1 MKILY
6 SRTALVDL
14 ERLKQWIAE
23 NNPNAARR
31 MLTRLKLNILH
42 LMQFPLMGVALEETP
57 TIRDLI
63 VDDYIVRYRVDMEK
77 AIIFILKIWH
87 SKENER

>member
-1 MKILY
+1 
-6 SRTALVDL
+6 
-14 ERLKQWIAE
+14 
-23 NNPNAARR
+23 
-31 MLTRLKLNILH
+31 
-42 LMQFPLMGVALEETP
+42 MQFPLMGVALEETP